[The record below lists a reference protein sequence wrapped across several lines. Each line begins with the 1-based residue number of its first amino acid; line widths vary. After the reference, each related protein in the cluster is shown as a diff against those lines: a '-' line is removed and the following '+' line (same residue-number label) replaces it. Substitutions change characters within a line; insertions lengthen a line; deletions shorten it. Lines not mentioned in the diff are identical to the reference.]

1 MKPIINL
8 ILILTISKVSMAQEI
23 VQLDQVIEK
32 VKSYSQELKVK
43 IADKKIAKS
52 SKRQALGYALP
63 QITAKIGHSEYLKV
77 PSFGGFQ
84 LQGNYELDYGFT
96 INQALYTFGA
106 VGAALKAAKVGLDMV
121 DLDILASENNV
132 TYVAKTAYYQ
142 VLLAKRN
149 VQINQNLVKNAQD
162 NLSILRNSF
171 QGGRPPQGDLIRLQ
185 ADIENKKPLLEN
197 ANAELKNAIINLNIL
212 MGEDPNKKIDV
223 AGELNSNFP
232 LLDSVYLENMFNTH
246 SPAIKAL
253 KKNVE
258 FQESLA
264 DVERSDM
271 FPKLG
276 AFYSFG
282 RNNQSLSDDRFAVD
296 RKIETSVIGV
306 AINWN
311 VWDGGTSNAEYQ
323 IAKVTA
329 SKSEFELQKT
339 KDTLSQQI
347 FSTMEKVNGF
357 KVNVS
362 SYDKAVDLA
371 RRSFQL
377 SQNRFRSGKT
387 SITELNDTQSLLLQS
402 ELQQALNL
410 FQMNVAYAQIENL
423 IGAEIK
429 K

>member
-1 MKPIINL
+1 MRPIISL
-8 ILILTISKVSMAQEI
+8 ILILTVSKASMAQEI

-63 QITAKIGHSEYLKV
+63 QITAKVAHSEYLEV
-77 PSFGGFQ
+77 PSFSGFQ
-84 LQGNYELDYGFT
+84 MQGNYELDYGFT

-106 VGAALKAAKVGLDMV
+106 VGAALKAAKVGLEMV
-121 DLDILASENNV
+121 NLDILASENNV
-132 TYVAKTAYYQ
+132 TYVAKAAYYQ

-162 NLSILRNSF
+162 NLSILRSSF

-246 SPAIKAL
+246 SPVIKAL

-264 DVERSDM
+264 DVERADM

-282 RNNQSLSDDRFAVD
+282 RINQSLGDDRFAVD

-311 VWDGGTSNAEYQ
+311 IWDGGTSNAEYQ
-323 IAKVTA
+323 IAKATA

-339 KDTLSQQI
+339 KDSLSQQI
-347 FSTMEKVNGF
+347 LSTMEKVNGF